1 MNRSLSTSQCSLH
14 RRLPHAHYVAGTLAI
29 GGLAVDSESAS
40 KSEVTFN
47 RAPNGLS
54 SGFAARPL
62 NVEDAAA

>member
-1 MNRSLSTSQCSLH
+1 MMRFPSALHHSLH
-14 RRLPHAHYVAGTLAI
+14 QRLPHDHPVAGTLAI
-29 GGLAVDSESAS
+29 GSRAVDSESAP

>member
-1 MNRSLSTSQCSLH
+1 MNRFPSALQHSLH
-14 RRLPHAHYVAGTLAI
+14 GPLHLSQSVASTLAI
-29 GGLAVDSESAS
+29 GGRAVDSESAP

-62 NVEDAAA
+62 NDEDPAA